1 MTRYPLLALVA
12 TVALTAEERAQVWG
26 VIRDASDAVLM
37 ETSITAVNED
47 TGIRRS
53 TRSDASGEYVIAALP
68 AGMYKVTVRRPGF
81 QTIARLNV
89 RLDPAQSARVDFA
102 MQVGGMREVVT
113 IEGTPPLISAVDAS
127 VGVLADRQLLDSLP
141 LNGRGLLSVVSLAPG
156 VLTTPATLGE
166 AGQFSA
172 NGQRPN
178 ANYFAVD
185 GVSANTGVS
194 GSATPAQFSGGTLPA
209 MTAFGSTQTLSSTEG
224 IEDVR
229 VQTSSFA
236 PEFGRA
242 PGANVG
248 ITTRS
253 GTNELHGSAFYTG
266 RTEALDA
273 NNWFANAAGLASASA
288 GLNNWD
294 ATLGGAVRRDRTF
307 FFVSYEGLR
316 FMEPYTW
323 RSSVPSLASRQAAP
337 AMLQPVLAG
346 FPIPNGPALGGGLAE
361 FVANTGLPSRLDL
374 GSLRIDHALT
384 SRISVFGRYQK
395 TPSSSESGFAQ
406 VDHSQF
412 DHDSFTFGATA
423 LSSPNIT
430 SDLRLNFTRTSV
442 ASRWVATGAGGS
454 VPVDLS
460 SFFPGPATPGTNLY
474 GFALGGVG
482 QILSGE
488 GSRSHQNQWNA
499 IETVAWNKG
508 RHAVR
513 LGVDYTRLSPARD
526 RVASS
531 IAGFY
536 GSLSD
541 VLQNRPLTLSSS
553 QAEQASSLVE
563 SLAAFAQ
570 DTWRMTPRLTVTYGV
585 RWDLT
590 PAPSYQ
596 FAGPAPTVA
605 AGGVSGLANLVA
617 IWPTRYTQFAP
628 RAGIAYSIAPA
639 TVLRAGWGIF
649 YDAEF
654 GVATDPINAYPYNR
668 WQFATLFPGAAAPS
682 GSALNS
688 GYGYAPGLKLPYARE
703 WNAALEHAF
712 GSTDVVSA
720 SYIGSAGRHL
730 LRREAKLT
738 PDSQVA
744 VAPIA
749 TNNGVADFNALE
761 LQYRRKLSSGLQGL
775 ASYTWSHSIDNGSWD
790 SGIYLPQLTSGS
802 DRGPSAFDV
811 RHNFSAGITWRA
823 SGLSGPSALQNFT
836 RNWTLSSLLSARSG
850 FPIDVLASENLLG
863 LGFDDFQRPERV
875 PGVPVWLDDASAPG
889 KRRLNP
895 AAFSVA
901 SGARQGSLG
910 RDSIRGFGLGQ
921 IDLALSRDFALRED
935 SVAGFRLEVFN
946 LTNHAQFGDPVRFL
960 SSPLFGQSTSMLNL
974 MLGSGTPHSGIAPAF
989 QTGGPRVL
997 QISVRFRF

>member
-1 MTRYPLLALVA
+1 MLRYPLLALVA
-12 TVALTAEERAQVWG
+12 TVSLAAEERAQVWG

-37 ETSITAVNED
+37 ETSITAVNDD

-68 AGMYKVTVRRPGF
+68 AGVYKITVRRPGF

-113 IEGTPPLISAVDAS
+113 IEGSPPLISAVDAS
-127 VGVLADRQLLDSLP
+127 VGVLADRRLLDSLP
-141 LNGRGLLSVVSLAPG
+141 LNGRGLLSIVSLAPG

-224 IEDVR
+224 IEEVR

-253 GTNELHGSAFYTG
+253 GTNEIHGSAFYSG
-266 RTEALDA
+266 RNKALDA
-273 NNWFANAAGLASASA
+273 NNWFANAAGLASAPA
-288 GLNNWD
+288 GLNNWG
-294 ATLGGAVRRDRTF
+294 ATLGAAVRRDRTF

-323 RSSVPSLASRQAAP
+323 RSAVPSLTSRQVTP

-346 FPIPNGPALGGGLAE
+346 FPIPSGPALGGGLAE
-361 FVANTGLPSRLDL
+361 FVANAGLPSRLDL

-395 TPSSSESGFAQ
+395 TPSSTESGFAQ

-412 DHDSFTFGATA
+412 DHDSFTFGVTA

-460 SFFPGPATPGTNLY
+460 SFFPGPAAPGTNLY

-508 RHAVR
+508 SHAVR
-513 LGVDYTRLSPARD
+513 LGIDYTRLSPARD

-605 AGGVSGLANLVA
+605 AGGASGLVNLVA

-628 RAGIAYSIAPA
+628 RTGIAYSIAPA

-790 SGIYLPQLTSGS
+790 SGIYLPQLTSGG

-823 SGLSGPSALQNFT
+823 SGLGGLSALQSFT

-863 LGFDDFQRPERV
+863 LEFNDFQRPERV

-901 SGARQGSLG
+901 SCEQQGSLG
-910 RDSIRGFGLGQ
+910 RDSIRGFGLAQ